1 MSSMVNFSDCS
12 CEQHVVTASVDRVKA
27 VEHNQPHGKQ
37 SLIALPCSW
46 IERQQC
52 YYPSSL
58 YEHVLWW
65 YEPNYE
71 HVQWYE
77 PNNCGSSVSDC
88 CSRLFNQQHHRTH
101 PFSEQHKSDNCW
113 SCEYAAVF
121 NEHCSS
127 STNSTPFLCNLNG
140 NHSKASSCKITLCYC
155 YGHWSP

>member
-1 MSSMVNFSDCS
+1 MKSSSPCLHIVHGQLLRLFLWATRGECKCGS
-12 CEQHVVTASVDRVKA
+12 CKGCWV
-27 VEHNQPHGKQ
+27 Q
-37 SLIALPCSW
+37 STSLPCSW

-58 YEHVLWW
+58 YEHVLW

-101 PFSEQHKSDNCW
+101 SFSEQHKYDNW

-140 NHSKASSCKITLCYC
+140 NYSKASSCKITLCYC